1 MKKHLLVFLV
11 SLTLFSAS
19 CTTTFAG
26 TVLVLS
32 FRDILF
38 YVLLAFVFAILLGL
52 QSEDKRKTFWIWFVL
67 GVLLTP
73 LTSFVALLIK
83 ISK

>member
-1 MKKHLLVFLV
+1 MKKHLLLF
-11 SLTLFSAS
+11 LFSIALLGTS

-52 QSEDKRKTFWIWFVL
+52 QSVDKRKTFWLWFVL